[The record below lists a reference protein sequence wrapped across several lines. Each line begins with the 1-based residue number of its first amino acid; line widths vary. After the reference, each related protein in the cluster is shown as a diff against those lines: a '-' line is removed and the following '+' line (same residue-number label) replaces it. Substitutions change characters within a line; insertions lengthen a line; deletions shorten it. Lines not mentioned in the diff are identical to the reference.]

1 MIEYSKGGKVFLMD
15 DQQDFTY
22 VAKHG
27 KGANK
32 IDEQNS
38 MVFILFD
45 GDYSNRLNFLEFKK
59 PLKDLIR
66 KGEKVT
72 SVSLKE

>member
-1 MIEYSKGGKVFLMD
+1 LDEDDLSTKEKRSMIEYSKGGKVFLMD

-32 IDEQNS
+32 IDE
-38 MVFILFD
+38 
-45 GDYSNRLNFLEFKK
+45 
-59 PLKDLIR
+59 
-66 KGEKVT
+66 
-72 SVSLKE
+72 